1 MRTRRNPDFYKTIAA
16 HIFNTV
22 AMKSKF
28 FALCALGLLLP
39 FAGQALDAGVSYAV
53 YATPQQPYIEI
64 NIEIA
69 AASVTFKRA
78 DSTHLQAGVE
88 TLILIKQGENVV
100 NYEKYVLNS
109 PLVDAPQS
117 LLDVKRMIIPNGEY
131 VLEITFQD
139 IHDAENKDAFT
150 VPLKVDIAEKLYL
163 SDLQLLRGF
172 RPDDSDNP
180 FTKNGYYL
188 EPLPFNF
195 YDRSATLLAFYAEIY
210 HANRSI
216 ADAGYTVRYFIEAE
230 KGNGIKNLISV
241 GTQRKKP
248 APIDAVLVQMDIS
261 KLESGNYSLT
271 VEIRNEAN
279 ELLFTRNLAFQ
290 RSNPFLRVTEADLTD
305 EVLAKQFTEK
315 LDEETLRYALRAI
328 SALAAGDESESLKNI
343 LKGKEL
349 KPMRYYL
356 FRHFVR
362 ADANNPELAYLKFI
376 ETAKAIHEKFQS
388 GFRYGFETDRGR
400 TFLRFGRPDDFIHV
414 EDDPGAP
421 PYEIWVY
428 YNFPKTNQKNV
439 KFLFYN
445 PSLAGEDFIM
455 LHSTARGEINNPRW
469 ERTLYSRAAGE
480 QYEGDNYHDATSMQR
495 NTARNAR
502 VYFEDF

>member
-1 MRTRRNPDFYKTIAA
+1 MKTKLL
-16 HIFNTV
+16 HILFL
-22 AMKSKF
+22 F
-28 FALCALGLLLP
+28 GLLLP
-39 FAGQALDAGVSYAV
+39 FAGNALDAGISYAI
-53 YATPQQPYIEI
+53 YATPEKPYLEI

-69 AASVTFKRA
+69 AASATFRRV

-88 TLILIKQGENVV
+88 TLILIKQGEKVM
-100 NYEKYVLNS
+100 NYEKYILYS
-109 PLVDAPQS
+109 PVFESPQN
-117 LLDVKRMIIPNGEY
+117 LLDVKRFSLPNGDY
-131 VLEITFQD
+131 TLEISFQD
-139 IHDAENKDAFT
+139 IHDPENKDSFT
-150 VPLKVDIAEKLYL
+150 TPLKVAISGNIHL
-163 SDLQLLRGF
+163 SEVQLLRGF
-172 RPDDSDNP
+172 RADNSDNP

-195 YDRSATLLAFYAEIY
+195 YDRNAVRLAFYAEIY
-210 HANRSI
+210 HSDRHITEGN
-216 ADAGYTVRYFIEAE
+216 YMVRYFIEEE

-241 GTQRKKP
+241 GSQKKKP

-271 VEIRNEAN
+271 VELRNPAN
-279 ELLFTRNLAFQ
+279 ELLMSHIVSFQ
-290 RSNPFLRVTEADLTD
+290 RSNPFLHVTENEITE
-305 EVLAKQFTEK
+305 EVLSKQFVEN
-315 LDEETLRYALRAI
+315 LDEEKLRYGLRAI
-328 SALAAGDESESLKNI
+328 SAMAVGEESEVLKNI
-343 LKGKEL
+343 LQGKEL

-356 FRHFVR
+356 FRYFVR
-362 ADANNPELAYLKFI
+362 EDANNPEQAYQQFMQV
-376 ETAKAIHEKFQS
+376 AAAVHEKFQS

-480 QYEGDNYHDATSMQR
+480 EYEGDNYHDATTMQR

-502 VYFEDF
+502 TYFEDF